1 MPAKQCTLDL
11 SIWAVTQRAGFTAG
25 SMAQKTS
32 RCRNN
37 APNSQTHSHFCKC
50 LSKHPHLV
58 FWFVVVVFVLK
69 QLKFWGLA
77 FVLYHLGV
85 PPQAQANGSCFEP
98 GWKLVTGPEAHLQHV
113 LHRIDLKC
121 KSYFSL
127 KVEIIRD
134 RPFKTKPSRNQNV
147 FQSSMGYV
155 FKHHFK
161 LYQGKHLSSI
171 LQYQQNPYSKCCY
184 SIWVV
189 KIREVNPE
197 QTNQTFAPHAIKT
210 NIKIA
215 NSR

>member
-32 RCRNN
+32 WCRNN
-37 APNSQTHSHFCKC
+37 APNSQTHSHFYKC

-58 FWFVVVVFVLK
+58 FWFFVVVVLK
-69 QLKFWGLA
+69 KVKIWGLA
-77 FVLYHLGV
+77 FVLCHLGV
-85 PPQAQANGSCFEP
+85 PPLAQIKCSCFGS
-98 GWKLVTGPEAHLQHV
+98 GWNLVTGSGAHLQPV
-113 LHRIDLKC
+113 LYKIHLKC
-121 KSYFSL
+121 KGYFFL
-127 KVEIIRD
+127 TVEIAKD
-134 RPFKTKPSRNQNV
+134 ELFKTRLSKNQHV
-147 FQSSMGYV
+147 FQSSVGYI

-161 LYQGKHLSSI
+161 LHQGKHFLSVLKYHKNSH
-171 LQYQQNPYSKCCY
+171 SKCCY

-197 QTNQTFAPHAIKT
+197 QTNQTFAPHSVKT